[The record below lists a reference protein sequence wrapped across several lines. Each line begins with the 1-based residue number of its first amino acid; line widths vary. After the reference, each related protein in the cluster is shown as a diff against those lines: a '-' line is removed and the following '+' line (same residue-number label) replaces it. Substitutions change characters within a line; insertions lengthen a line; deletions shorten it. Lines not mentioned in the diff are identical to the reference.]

1 MNEQRRIDIEHL
13 VTDGENPRFEA
24 VSTEEDTLFSI
35 LEDQTTAS
43 GNKVLNLA
51 RDIAINGLNVSELL
65 IVSPIEGT
73 NDYRVREGNRRVTA
87 IKLSLDSS
95 KVPAKFNKLAPQF
108 EKLADAMQ
116 THRVVDCY
124 VCDDEDKIH
133 RLLELRHGGEQDG
146 VGTVKWN
153 SAQTARFSHEG
164 NSQSVRPLALIQH
177 LQEDYGQNE
186 LWASAASVS
195 ITNLGRLIST
205 KEVRQLLGIKASGND
220 ARYCGGHDDLLLDVL
235 TTVKQRGV
243 GPIYSKQDRI
253 HLVEKAVQRIEP
265 DRQNQQPLFFEKDT
279 LTADAPNASDAQF
292 PSHNKADEILDSI
305 PDSTMDVLESED
317 SEAAQD
323 GANHVRRKSVSNSA
337 GKRMFGQTLRP
348 RGTKSNDIY
357 RAIDWIDEQYLK
369 HSDNLKHLLPI
380 LGFSLR
386 LLVETVAREY
396 FTSIGEE
403 HKDNSLKP
411 FLKNVA
417 KPMIKAK
424 IDSVGINDFTLASEW
439 INGSHNLDAT
449 LDKWAHGTLST
460 DRDSL
465 TRESELVALIIKE
478 IWS

>member
-13 VTDGENPRFEA
+13 ITDGDNPRFEA
-24 VSTEEDTLFSI
+24 VSTEEDALFSI
-35 LEDQTTAS
+35 LKDQTTAS
-43 GNKVLNLA
+43 GNKILNLA
-51 RDIAINGLNVSELL
+51 RNIAINGLNASELL

-73 NDYRVREGNRRVTA
+73 DDYRVREGNRRVTA

-95 KVPAKFNKLAPQF
+95 RIPAEFNKLAPQF

-116 THRVVDCY
+116 AHRIIDCY
-124 VCDDEDKIH
+124 VCDDEDEIH

-153 SAQTARFSHEG
+153 SIQTARFSHEG
-164 NSQSVRPLALIQH
+164 NSQSARPLALIQH
-177 LQEDYGQNE
+177 LKEDYGQNE

-205 KEVRQLLGIKASGND
+205 KEIRQSLGIKANGND
-220 ARYCGGHDDLLLDVL
+220 ARYYGGHDDLLLDIL
-235 TTVKQRGV
+235 ATVKQCGV

-253 HLVEKAVQRIEP
+253 RLVEEAVRRIEP
-265 DRQNQQPLFFEKDT
+265 DQQNQQPLPFEKNA
-279 LTADAPNASDAQF
+279 LSADASDVSDAQ
-292 PSHNKADEILDSI
+292 PLSHNMVDEITSPTIDNAV
-305 PDSTMDVLESED
+305 DELEGENP
-317 SEAAQD
+317 EVAQ
-323 GANHVRRKSVSNSA
+323 GGTCHVRRKPVSNSV

-357 RAIDWIDEQYLK
+357 RAIDWIDGQYLK
-369 HSDNLKHLLPI
+369 HPDNLKHLLPI

-386 LLVETVAREY
+386 LLIETVAREY
-396 FTSIGEE
+396 FASIGEE
-403 HKDNSLKP
+403 HKDSSLKP

-417 KPMIKAK
+417 KPMLKAK
-424 IDSVGINDFTLASEW
+424 IDSAGINDFTLASEW
-439 INGSHNLDAT
+439 VNGSHNLDAT
-449 LDKWAHGTLST
+449 LDKWAHGTLSA

-465 TRESELVALIIKE
+465 VRESELVALIIKE